1 MSLNDY
7 VKAQKLGEKR
17 YQAALSKNEYPYLP
31 VLDELITN
39 SDIAGEVNLGL
50 QHISLDRVVGT
61 ATKGR
66 TTAFAS
72 NFMPILDANSEFGN
86 KWSSLCDSHIEEGI
100 HDPIKV
106 YEYMNKFYVIEGNK
120 RVSVLK
126 YFGADSVPA
135 MVTRKLPKRTDE
147 PENKIYYEFVDFHK
161 QTGINYIW
169 FTQLGGYDKLR
180 EYIGLTPDGG
190 FTDDD
195 RINLNSAHLAF
206 ETAYRQKNGSDS
218 LPITVDDAMLVFL
231 NVYGYKALQDMS
243 YDEVKANLE
252 KVWDEIVLSA
262 QKKNM
267 TIVPKLEPVES
278 KKKLFSITPVP
289 KKLKIAFVYDKEP
302 ENSVWIYS
310 HDLGR
315 MGVEGKFKDQVETHT
330 FSNMDDN
337 TKLAECLEQIAQDKF
352 DVVFTTGPEMLP
364 ESLKAAIKYPELKIL
379 NCSLNVSTS
388 HVRTYYARM
397 YEAKFITGIIA
408 GSLCED
414 GRIGYVADYPI
425 YGTTANINAFAMG
438 AKFVNPRAKIY
449 LEWSKVKGSDPKKRF
464 KELGISYVSDKDMI
478 TPLTASREFGLYSCD
493 GDEISNL
500 AMPFYNWR
508 VFYEKIVQ
516 LILDGNWKLEEK
528 NEKVK
533 VLNYWWGMSAGVID
547 VICSNHLP
555 VGTARLVNLMKR
567 LIKDGT
573 VSPFYGKLYSQNGVV
588 RDDEDGEMSPEEIM
602 KMDWLADIVVGSIPT
617 LDELVEDARDVVTF
631 QGVNTPENL
640 ELKKTTDIV

>member
-195 RINLNSAHLAF
+195 RMNLNSAHLAF
-206 ETAYRQKNGSDS
+206 ETAYKQKNGSDS

-243 YDEVKANLE
+243 YDEVKENLE

-315 MGVEGKFKDQVETHT
+315 MGVEGKFKDRVETHT

-533 VLNYWWGMSAGVID
+533 VLNYWWGMSAGAID
-547 VICSNHLP
+547 IIYGGAVPDETKKVTS
-555 VGTARLVNLMKR
+555 
-567 LIKDGT
+567 LIREAIVKGEFKPFTGELKDQD
-573 VSPFYGKLYSQNGVV
+573 GKV
-588 RDDEDGEMSPEEIM
+588 RNKPDEELDPDEIIE
-602 KMDWLADIVVGSIPT
+602 MDWLLDNVVGRVPEYEE
-617 LDELVEDARDVVTF
+617 LDDNSKMLVINQGIIDV
-631 QGVNTPENL
+631 N
-640 ELKKTTDIV
+640 D